1 MRFRLAPWL
10 VSRGVGKRTVGQPA
24 KPELQ
29 RVRSLF
35 PPGPPGLPLGAVA
48 DDPCEITCSHK
59 RGLYV
64 SVAQARRLHTEAS
77 VFPRGA
83 GCVGC
88 SFLPLRARGAAPV
101 GRTSHG
107 ASKICEKQ
115 PRNAPN
121 AQANTKAN
129 IVGEGQGRPAREVR
143 RGPEGG
149 PGEPP
154 ERDRKGSTDKKRFPH
169 LRAVRNQEE
178 PSRNQAAFSRL
189 LPLDSLIWPGL
200 PAGQE
205 PSGTKQEPTSEE
217 RTCLMRSR
225 RGRCRPT
232 SYI

>member
-1 MRFRLAPWL
+1 M
-10 VSRGVGKRTVGQPA
+10 GQPC
-24 KPELQ
+24 
-29 RVRSLF
+29 
-35 PPGPPGLPLGAVA
+35 G
-48 DDPCEITCSHK
+48 ITWSPK
-59 RGLYV
+59 RGLCV
-64 SVAQARRLHTEAS
+64 SIAQARRLHAEAS
-77 VFPRGA
+77 VFPPGT
-83 GCVGC
+83 GCVGS
-88 SFLPLRARGAAPV
+88 SFLPLRARGAAPI

-107 ASKICEKQ
+107 ASEICEEQ

-154 ERDRKGSTDKKRFPH
+154 ESDRKGNTDKKRFPH
-169 LRAVRNQEE
+169 LTAVRSQEE
-178 PSRNQAAFSRL
+178 PRRNQAALSRL
-189 LPLDSLIWPGL
+189 LQLDSLIWPGL
-200 PAGQE
+200 TAGQE